1 MELSV
6 MERLVLL
13 NLLPQEG
20 NFTTIKL
27 LRKLREELSFNE
39 EEHSMLKFIQ
49 DGDQVRW
56 NEEANVVKEI
66 RVEGKMLALI
76 VDALTKLDGE
86 SKLKN
91 EHFTLYEKFV
101 DATDLN

>member
-1 MELSV
+1 

-13 NLLPQEG
+13 NILPAEG
-20 NFTTIKL
+20 NFMTLKL
-27 LRKLREELSFNE
+27 VRKLREELSFNE
-39 EEHSMLKFIQ
+39 EEHKTLNFIQ

-56 NEEANVVKEI
+56 NEEANVMKEV

-76 VDALTKLDGE
+76 VDALTKLDEE

-101 DATDLN
+101 SASDLN